1 MFGTASPN
9 EIIQDLEEL
18 TPLTEITKVT
28 RNRSRSNALYKEYEN
43 GEIILPL
50 LLIIRSLYESTI
62 FLKDKSMSTATIG
75 SQNENEQIDLQN
87 NPFVGEKGNENRMSR
102 LRKMRRNVCYVSVP
116 DNGGEEVLGS
126 AATERGND
134 WEEQSSAS
142 QPGFKTRL
150 IMQCI

>member
-1 MFGTASPN
+1 MN
-9 EIIQDLEEL
+9 E
-18 TPLTEITKVT
+18 
-28 RNRSRSNALYKEYEN
+28 NEN

-142 QPGFKTRL
+142 QAGFKTRL

>member
-1 MFGTASPN
+1 
-9 EIIQDLEEL
+9 
-18 TPLTEITKVT
+18 
-28 RNRSRSNALYKEYEN
+28 
-43 GEIILPL
+43 
-50 LLIIRSLYESTI
+50 
-62 FLKDKSMSTATIG
+62 MSTATIG

-102 LRKMRRNVCYVSVP
+102 LRKMRRNVCYVCC
-116 DNGGEEVLGS
+116 GEEVLGS